1 MADGF
6 NRDILGVVLGVHS
19 WSPKP
24 LRADCWLG
32 VLGAAQKDGRSPV
45 RASVPACR
53 GVE

>member
-6 NRDILGVVLGVHS
+6 SGDVLGVALGVHS

-24 LRADCWLG
+24 LWADRWLG
-32 VLGAAQKDGRSPV
+32 VLGAAEKDGRSLV